1 MKNETLEKL
10 FREHFNEAK
19 LYVFSLSRNAALA
32 EDVVCE
38 SFYKAFVSIDEEKV
52 GFKYWLFK
60 VCRNSYFDHL
70 RKNKR
75 LTGIDDATTA
85 DNDGDILSGIIEKE
99 EYRALYRAITLLK
112 DAQKEAVML
121 YYFEGLSV
129 AEIAG
134 ITEQSIDNVK
144 VILFRARAKLKS
156 ILEDNHEF

>member
-19 LYVFSLSRNAALA
+19 LYVCSLSRNAALA